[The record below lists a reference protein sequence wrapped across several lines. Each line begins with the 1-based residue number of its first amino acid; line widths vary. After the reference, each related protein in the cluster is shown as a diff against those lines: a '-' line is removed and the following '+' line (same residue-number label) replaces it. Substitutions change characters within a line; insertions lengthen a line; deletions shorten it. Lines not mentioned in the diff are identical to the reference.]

1 VTPRIVVLGD
11 VMCDVVACHD
21 GPLAVGSDTRSQ
33 IVMRPGGSGASV
45 AAWLAYAGVPVALI
59 GRAGRDA
66 AAEIALRG
74 LEGVD
79 VRVARDDDR
88 PTGTCVVLV
97 APGGERT
104 MLPDPGANDALMIED
119 LPADLFD
126 GPEVLHVAGYMLLRP
141 GSSAAA
147 LAALERARD
156 AGMRVSVDPSSAAPL
171 RADPAF
177 LARARPV
184 DLLLPNELEHAALGQ
199 LDGVRELVVTL
210 GAGGARWTDGV
221 AHAAVP
227 AVPLDDVRDT
237 TGAGDAFAAGFLS
250 AWPGPPE
257 AALAAGTRLA
267 AEAIARHGARPGP
280 MIDRSVKGAEHA

>member
-21 GPLAVGSDTRSQ
+21 GPIAPGSDTPARV
-33 IVMRPGGSGASV
+33 VMRPGGSGASV
-45 AAWLAYAGVPVALI
+45 AAWLAHAGVPVALI

-74 LEGVD
+74 LEAVD
-79 VRVARDDDR
+79 VRVARDDAR

-104 MLPDPGANDALMIED
+104 MLPDAGANDGLSAED
-119 LPADLFD
+119 LPDDLFS
-126 GPEVLHVAGYMLLRP
+126 GPEVVHVAGYMLLRP
-141 GSSAAA
+141 GSRAAA
-147 LAALERARD
+147 LAALERARE
-156 AGMRVSVDPSSAAPL
+156 AGMRISIDPSSAAPL

-177 LARARPV
+177 LDRARPV
-184 DLLLPNELEHAALGQ
+184 DLLLPNALEHAALPR
-199 LDGVRELVVTL
+199 LDGVGEVAITG
-210 GAGGARWTDGV
+210 GADGARWTDGV
-221 AHAAVP
+221 AHAHVP
-227 AVPLDDVRDT
+227 ALPLADVRDT

-257 AALAAGTRLA
+257 PALAAGVRLA
-267 AEAIARHGARPGP
+267 AEAIALEGARP
-280 MIDRSVKGAEHA
+280 MIDRSVKGAENA